1 MRLLTHNMLASN
13 VKVRALS
20 STSVPRFALGGG
32 DIARLRGSPRARDRL
47 PTSVSSRPFSSPT
60 PRLHYFG
67 RAPPPVS
74 PLRIEVLQKEERE
87 AEFHAEFLVNTLGKI
102 EWDAFV
108 GAAREIGADDGL
120 HRPSPRTPRATTPSC
135 VRSTTRCWKCTSRK
149 ATWCAPTRPK
159 VSNHERHPQHAAQ
172 RRRGVT
178 KGTRALVRYY
188 T

>member
-1 MRLLTHNMLASN
+1 MSLLTHNMLASN
-13 VKVRALS
+13 VKVRAFRS

-47 PTSVSSRPFSSPT
+47 PTSVSSLTLLIPHSPSPLLRQGT
-60 PRLHYFG
+60 TSGF
-67 RAPPPVS
+67 

-120 HRPSPRTPRATTPSC
+120 PDTKPADASGDDAFLRAF
-135 VRSTTRCWKCTSRK
+135 
-149 ATWCAPTRPK
+149 
-159 VSNHERHPQHAAQ
+159 HHALLEVHVQ
-172 RRRGVT
+172 EGYLVCPDSGRRFPIT
-178 KGTRALVRYY
+178 KGIPNMLLNEDEV
-188 T
+188 